1 MTNRVNRR
9 TKIVATI
16 GPASESAEQ
25 IGKLVQ
31 AGVDVFRLN
40 FSHGTAEQHGAV
52 ADRIRKQ
59 ANIHGRY
66 VGILA
71 DLQGPKIRISS
82 FRDNN
87 VALTAGER
95 FRLDS
100 SIDEDGGDQ
109 RGVSFSYLPM
119 LESRTTWKLHRWTVR
134 SLWAASSARRRAST
148 NSAVVSQHQH

>member
-59 ANIHGRY
+59 ANIHYEACTTCYG
-66 VGILA
+66 VFFDAGE
-71 DLQGPKIRISS
+71 
-82 FRDNN
+82 FRDY
-87 VALTAGER
+87 AER
-95 FRLDS
+95 SVLDFFRDL
-100 SIDEDGGDQ
+100 I
-109 RGVSFSYLPM
+109 
-119 LESRTTWKLHRWTVR
+119 SRDRD
-134 SLWAASSARRRAST
+134 
-148 NSAVVSQHQH
+148 